1 MQNFKT
7 EVLKRFEKPTFKQTT
22 IKITKRGEH
31 DITAHEIAA
40 LTKELQKDKPTVKI
54 AIRALGP
61 LGWRDLKSF
70 DSDLKLLYESEYLDG
85 RVRETTKF
93 TSHYSLLVFTILN
106 PK

>member
-31 DITAHEIAA
+31 DITLHEISA
-40 LTKELQKDKPTVKI
+40 LYKELQKDKPTIKI
-54 AIRALGP
+54 AVRALGP
-61 LGWRDLKSF
+61 LGWRDLSTF
-70 DSDLKLLYESEYLDG
+70 DSDLKLQFESEYLDG